1 MNTEKII
8 KEVITEVKDLLIEKN
23 RAYGDSAIN
32 PSNIFSNGDA
42 LDSLG
47 ARIDDKLMRIKNTG
61 ITDKT
66 EDTLID
72 LIGYLVLYKVGMI
85 KEKVDEFESE
95 KEILEMGGHVN
106 INGTNIDS
114 VDGLIYHYEEKEK
127 HVWWRND
134 DKT

>member
-1 MNTEKII
+1 MNTEIII
-8 KEVITEVKDLLIEKN
+8 KEVISEVTDLLIEKN

-61 ITDKT
+61 ITDET
-66 EDTLID
+66 EDTLMD
-72 LIGYLVLYKVGMI
+72 LIGYLVLYKVAMI

-95 KEILEMGGHVN
+95 KQILEMGGHVN

-114 VDGLIYHYEEKEK
+114 VDGLIYHYEKKEK
-127 HVWWRND
+127 KSKN
-134 DKT
+134 

>member
-1 MNTEKII
+1 MNTEKAI

-61 ITDKT
+61 ITDET

-72 LIGYLVLYKVGMI
+72 LIGYLVLYKVAMI

-114 VDGLIYHYEEKEK
+114 VDGLVYHYEEKEK
-127 HVWWRND
+127 KSKN
-134 DKT
+134 

>member
-8 KEVITEVKDLLIEKN
+8 KEVISEVKDLLIEKN

-61 ITDKT
+61 ITDET
-66 EDTLID
+66 EDTLMD
-72 LIGYLVLYKVGMI
+72 LIGYLVLYKVAMI

-95 KEILEMGGHVN
+95 KEILEMGGYVN

-114 VDGLIYHYEEKEK
+114 VDGLIYHYEKKEK
-127 HVWWRND
+127 KSKN
-134 DKT
+134 

>member
-23 RAYGDSAIN
+23 RAYGDSAIS

-72 LIGYLVLYKVGMI
+72 LIGYLVLYKVAMI

-127 HVWWRND
+127 KSRN
-134 DKT
+134 

>member
-8 KEVITEVKDLLIEKN
+8 KEVITEVKELLIEKN

-72 LIGYLVLYKVGMI
+72 LIGYLVLYKVAMI

-127 HVWWRND
+127 KSKN
-134 DKT
+134 

>member
-8 KEVITEVKDLLIEKN
+8 KEVISEVKDLLIEKN

-61 ITDKT
+61 ITDET
-66 EDTLID
+66 EDTLMD
-72 LIGYLVLYKVGMI
+72 LIGYLVLYKVAMI

-95 KEILEMGGHVN
+95 KQILEMGGHVN
-106 INGTNIDS
+106 INGNNIDS
-114 VDGLIYHYEEKEK
+114 VDGLIYHYEKKEK
-127 HVWWRND
+127 KSKN
-134 DKT
+134 

>member
-8 KEVITEVKDLLIEKN
+8 KEVISEVKDLLIEKN

-61 ITDKT
+61 ITDET
-66 EDTLID
+66 EDTLMD
-72 LIGYLVLYKVGMI
+72 LIGYLVLYKVAMI

-95 KEILEMGGHVN
+95 KQILEMGGYVN

-114 VDGLIYHYEEKEK
+114 VDGLIYHYEKKEK
-127 HVWWRND
+127 KSKN
-134 DKT
+134 

>member
-61 ITDKT
+61 ITDET
-66 EDTLID
+66 EDTLMD
-72 LIGYLVLYKVGMI
+72 LIGYLVLYKVAMI

-127 HVWWRND
+127 KSRN
-134 DKT
+134 

>member
-61 ITDKT
+61 ISDKT

-72 LIGYLVLYKVGMI
+72 LIGYLVLYKVAMI

-127 HVWWRND
+127 KSKN
-134 DKT
+134 

>member
-1 MNTEKII
+1 MNTERVI
-8 KEVITEVKDLLIEKN
+8 KEIITEVKDLLIEKN

-47 ARIDDKLMRIKNTG
+47 ARIDDKLMRIKNVG
-61 ITDKT
+61 ITDET

-72 LIGYLVLYKVGMI
+72 LIGYLVLYKVAMI
-85 KEKVDEFESE
+85 KEKADEFESE

-106 INGTNIDS
+106 INGTNVDS
-114 VDGLIYHYEEKEK
+114 VDGLVYHYEKKEK
-127 HVWWRND
+127 KSKN
-134 DKT
+134 

>member
-1 MNTEKII
+1 
-8 KEVITEVKDLLIEKN
+8 
-23 RAYGDSAIN
+23 
-32 PSNIFSNGDA
+32 
-42 LDSLG
+42 
-47 ARIDDKLMRIKNTG
+47 MRIKNTG

-72 LIGYLVLYKVGMI
+72 LIGYLVLYKVAMI

-127 HVWWRND
+127 KSKN
-134 DKT
+134 

>member
-1 MNTEKII
+1 MNTEKAI
-8 KEVITEVKDLLIEKN
+8 KEIITEVKDLLIEKN

-61 ITDKT
+61 ITDET

-72 LIGYLVLYKVGMI
+72 LIGYLVLYKVAII

-114 VDGLIYHYEEKEK
+114 VDGLVYHYEEKEK
-127 HVWWRND
+127 KSKN
-134 DKT
+134 

>member
-32 PSNIFSNGDA
+32 PSKVFSNGDA

-47 ARIDDKLMRIKNTG
+47 ARIDDKLMRIKNVG
-61 ITDKT
+61 INDET

-72 LIGYLVLYKVGMI
+72 LIGYLVLYKVALI
-85 KEKVDEFESE
+85 KERYEEFESE
-95 KEILEMGGHVN
+95 KKILEMGGHVN

-114 VDGLIYHYEEKEK
+114 VDGLVYHYEEKK
-127 HVWWRND
+127 
-134 DKT
+134 KSKK

>member
-1 MNTEKII
+1 MNTEKAI
-8 KEVITEVKDLLIEKN
+8 KEIITEVKDLLIEKN

-61 ITDKT
+61 ITDET

-72 LIGYLVLYKVGMI
+72 LIGYLVLYKVAMI

-114 VDGLIYHYEEKEK
+114 VDGLVYHYEEKEK
-127 HVWWRND
+127 KSKN
-134 DKT
+134 

>member
-61 ITDKT
+61 ITDET

-72 LIGYLVLYKVGMI
+72 LIGYLVLYKVAMI

-127 HVWWRND
+127 KSRN
-134 DKT
+134 

>member
-61 ITDKT
+61 ITVKT

-72 LIGYLVLYKVGMI
+72 LIGYLVLYKVAMI

-127 HVWWRND
+127 KSRN
-134 DKT
+134 

>member
-1 MNTEKII
+1 MNTEKAI
-8 KEVITEVKDLLIEKN
+8 KEIITEVKDLLIEKN

-61 ITDKT
+61 ITNET

-72 LIGYLVLYKVGMI
+72 LIGYLVLYKVAMI

-114 VDGLIYHYEEKEK
+114 VDGLVYHYEEKEK
-127 HVWWRND
+127 KSKN
-134 DKT
+134 

>member
-1 MNTEKII
+1 MNTEKAI

-72 LIGYLVLYKVGMI
+72 LIGYLVLYKVAMI

-127 HVWWRND
+127 KSRN
-134 DKT
+134 

>member
-1 MNTEKII
+1 MNTEKAI

-23 RAYGDSAIN
+23 RAYGDSAIS

-61 ITDKT
+61 ITDET

-72 LIGYLVLYKVGMI
+72 LIGYLVLYKVAMI

-95 KEILEMGGHVN
+95 KQILEMGGHVN

-114 VDGLIYHYEEKEK
+114 VDGLVYHYEKKEK
-127 HVWWRND
+127 KSKN
-134 DKT
+134 

>member
-1 MNTEKII
+1 MNTEKAI

-23 RAYGDSAIN
+23 RAYGDSAIS

-72 LIGYLVLYKVGMI
+72 LIGYLVLYKVAMI
-85 KEKVDEFESE
+85 KEKIDEFESE

-114 VDGLIYHYEEKEK
+114 VDGLIYHYEKKEK
-127 HVWWRND
+127 KSKN
-134 DKT
+134 

>member
-1 MNTEKII
+1 MNTEKVI
-8 KEVITEVKDLLIEKN
+8 KEIITEVKDLLIEKN

-61 ITDKT
+61 ITDET

-72 LIGYLVLYKVGMI
+72 LIGYLVLYKVAMI

-95 KEILEMGGHVN
+95 KQILEMGGHVN

-114 VDGLIYHYEEKEK
+114 VDGPVYHYEKKEK
-127 HVWWRND
+127 KSKN
-134 DKT
+134 

>member
-8 KEVITEVKDLLIEKN
+8 KEVISEVKDLLVEKN

-61 ITDKT
+61 ITDET
-66 EDTLID
+66 EDTLMD
-72 LIGYLVLYKVGMI
+72 LIGYLVLYKVAMI

-95 KEILEMGGHVN
+95 KQILEMGGHVN

-127 HVWWRND
+127 KSKN
-134 DKT
+134 